1 MTAPARDLPG
11 GLLGAIAASVGTSL
25 ESRRA
30 RVPMEALARAAEART
45 PGGAR
50 FREAIAREGRINI
63 IAECKRR
70 SPARGVL
77 SRPYAPG
84 AIARVYEHAG
94 AAAVSVITE
103 PTFFDGAIEH
113 LEAVR
118 AVTSL
123 PVLRKDFVLDEY
135 QLYEARAAGADA
147 ILLIVAML
155 GEGALQG
162 LARRARALGLAALVE
177 VHSIE
182 EMAAASGAGADIIG
196 VNSRDLRTLEVD
208 VGVCDALAREA
219 PAGCVMVAESGIR
232 SRDDI
237 ERLAASGYRAFLI
250 GEHLMTAS
258 DPGAALAELT
268 RAAAARVPGP
278 SGGEA

>member
-1 MTAPARDLPG
+1 MTAPARGLPD
-11 GLLGAIAASVGTSL
+11 GLLGAIAASVQTSL

-30 RVPMEALARAAEART
+30 RVPIEALARAAEART
-45 PGGAR
+45 PGGTR

-77 SRPYAPG
+77 ARAYAPG

-103 PTFFDGAIEH
+103 PTFFDGAIAH
-113 LEAVR
+113 LEEVTA
-118 AVTSL
+118 ATSL

-135 QLYEARAAGADA
+135 QLYEALAAGADA

-155 GEGALQG
+155 GEGALRG

-182 EMAAASGAGADIIG
+182 EMAAACGAGADIIG

-208 VGVCDALAREA
+208 VRVCDALAREA

-232 SRDDI
+232 SRGDI

-250 GEHLMTAS
+250 GEHLMTAT

-268 RAAAARVPGP
+268 RAAPAHVPGP